1 MRDVGCRVVERFE
14 EIRSVIG
21 LGGAMFLSS
30 RKPRLGRN
38 IARLALPGIAIHFM
52 KLHEPA
58 THQNKK
64 PEAALAAPG

>member
-1 MRDVGCRVVERFE
+1 
-14 EIRSVIG
+14 
-21 LGGAMFLSS
+21 MFLSS